1 MAQLSD
7 DSFAFGGKLMPVDDA
22 TAILSSRVRLVEH
35 VEIVDLG
42 HADGRILAADI
53 CAPLPLPP
61 FTNSAVDGYAVSS
74 RDLSRDPTREF
85 TIVGRI
91 KAGAAAVE
99 ALTPGRAV
107 RIFTGAAMLLAP
119 TRYSCRRTSVS
130 TPVATSS
137 SRRV

>member
-1 MAQLSD
+1 
-7 DSFAFGGKLMPVDDA
+7 MPVDDA

-42 HADGRILAADI
+42 HADGRILAGDI

>member
-61 FTNSAVDGYAVSS
+61 SRIPPLMAMPSAVETFREIPRESS
-74 RDLSRDPTREF
+74 LSS
-85 TIVGRI
+85 
-91 KAGAAAVE
+91 AG
-99 ALTPGRAV
+99 LRQGP
-107 RIFTGAAMLLAP
+107 LQ
-119 TRYSCRRTSVS
+119 
-130 TPVATSS
+130 
-137 SRRV
+137 SRP